1 MTQIPG
7 QESGKVMQKSTVR
20 GTGQEDG
27 NSTASLKY
35 FPQATFIPEL
45 QASHLR
51 LGAAAVLPTNE
62 PAIPGGRRDLG
73 RDHCSLQHV
82 PERKV
87 QHPASP
93 EDTQPTHPKQQKA
106 NAMNTVSELTGSSY
120 TTSWLLC
127 QPLQFSLLACWC
139 IRPVGYTQHVWKQA
153 CPYLAVRVLSAAQ
166 CHDLPACDCC
176 HQMEIAFKILNLL
189 RVPGVRDIPRAM
201 DTLETQTGVGLDG
214 CHKVRKTLQ
223 LPILMNSPTHVI
235 SILSS

>member
-87 QHPASP
+87 QHPASIP
-93 EDTQPTHPKQQKA
+93 RGHSANSPKAAEGQCNEHGVRADRIQLHYKPVALSTPTIQLVGLLVHSPCRIYSACLKTS
-106 NAMNTVSELTGSSY
+106 MSLPGSQSALC
-120 TTSWLLC
+120 SLVPWPPCLWLLPSDGNSF
-127 QPLQFSLLACWC
+127 QNLKP
-139 IRPVGYTQHVWKQA
+139 PE
-153 CPYLAVRVLSAAQ
+153 SA
-166 CHDLPACDCC
+166 
-176 HQMEIAFKILNLL
+176 
-189 RVPGVRDIPRAM
+189 G
-201 DTLETQTGVGLDG
+201 
-214 CHKVRKTLQ
+214 
-223 LPILMNSPTHVI
+223 S
-235 SILSS
+235 